1 MHAAP
6 APDGPGEGEAARVEG
21 RSEPHVTG
29 EELSFTLADPQ
40 QVLAGVRLW
49 TDIPLGDPAPD
60 LGFTRRGDAWTLSI
74 PTPPVDRL
82 EYLFIARERGAADD
96 ASSDD
101 SGPRPPPG
109 RPQEGPEV
117 WLVDPANP
125 RRVGGA
131 FGDHSELLLPGYV
144 PPAWLEAPTV
154 ESTRETLTLETEAG
168 PIDVQVWA
176 PRALADDE
184 RAPLLLAH
192 DGPEFDAFAGLTQAV
207 GAAIAAGRLPA
218 ARVALL
224 APGPRDERYG
234 ANAVYAR
241 ALATEAVPALAER
254 CPSRHA
260 PALLGASLGGLAAL
274 HAHWHHPGT
283 FGALILASGS
293 FFTPELDPQESG
305 FSRWREVTDFVARV
319 ASAAPDDPAAR
330 LLPPTAVVC
339 GTAEENHANNVSM
352 RDHLHALGGEVSWA
366 TARDGHCYTCWRD
379 LLDPHAVSLLAAAW
393 R

>member
-6 APDGPGEGEAARVEG
+6 APDGPGEGDVARVEDALG
-21 RSEPHVTG
+21 PHVAG
-29 EELSFTLADPQ
+29 EHVRFALADPGRS
-40 QVLAGVRLW
+40 LASVRLW
-49 TDIPLGDPAPD
+49 TDIPLGAPAPD
-60 LGFTRRGDAWTLSI
+60 VAFARRGDVWTLSI
-74 PTPPVDRL
+74 PRPPVDRL
-82 EYLFIARERGAADD
+82 EYLFIAHERRPGDD
-96 ASSDD
+96 APSD
-101 SGPRPPPG
+101 GHGQAPPEHPD
-109 RPQEGPEV
+109 PGPEQ

-131 FGDHSELLLPGYV
+131 FGDHSELRLPGYV

-154 ESTRETLTLETEAG
+154 ESTREALTLETAAG
-168 PIDVQVWA
+168 PIDLQVWA
-176 PRALADDE
+176 PQFLAADE
-184 RAPLLLAH
+184 AAPLLLAH
-192 DGPEFDAFAGLTQAV
+192 DGPEFDAFAGLTRCV
-207 GAAIAAGRLPA
+207 GAAVAAGRLPA

-234 ANAVYAR
+234 ADAAYAR
-241 ALATEAVPALAER
+241 ALATQVVPALLER
-254 CPSRHA
+254 YPSRHA

-305 FSRWREVTDFVARV
+305 FSRWREITDFVAQV
-319 ASAAPDDPAAR
+319 AAAAPGDPAAR
-330 LLPPTAVVC
+330 LLPPTTLVC

-366 TARDGHCYTCWRD
+366 TARDGHCYSCWRD